1 MRQKGGQRA
10 LAWHLAS
17 STPLKHDRLMHD
29 VQGSCGL
36 LIGALYAQPL
46 FAAPPAV
53 TFWLGQ
59 VVGYF
64 IGSWWFVTGALA
76 QIADVAQESQATVL
90 RAHPQNTDATIYN
103 TCQS

>member
-1 MRQKGGQRA
+1 MYHA
-10 LAWHLAS
+10 
-17 STPLKHDRLMHD
+17 
-29 VQGSCGL
+29 QGSCGL
-36 LIGALYAQPL
+36 LIGALFAQPL

-76 QIADVAQESQATVL
+76 QIADVAQQLQGSSQSTSAE
-90 RAHPQNTDATIYN
+90 Y
-103 TCQS
+103 S